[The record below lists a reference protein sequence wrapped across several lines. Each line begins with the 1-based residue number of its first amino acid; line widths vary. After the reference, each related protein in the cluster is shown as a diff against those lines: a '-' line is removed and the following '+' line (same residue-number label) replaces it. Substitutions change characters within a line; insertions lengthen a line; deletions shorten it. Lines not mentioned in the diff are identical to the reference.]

1 MPSLTRDEAVARAQL
16 ITVDAMEVDLDL
28 DRGAETFGSRTTV
41 RFTCQDP
48 GASTF
53 ADVRP
58 VELAAATLNGRA
70 LDVAS
75 LDDGRLPLAGLAAEN
90 VLEVEATMA
99 FGHDGQG
106 LHRSTDPADDED
118 YVYGHLFLDAAP
130 RVFACFDQP
139 DLKAPYTVRV
149 AAPEHW
155 SVVGNGAARQVSPG
169 HWELAPTQ
177 PLATYFVT
185 VCAGPWVSVTAEHDG
200 IPLGIHARRSL
211 ETPLREQA
219 EHMLATT
226 RTCLDHYHRLFGIR
240 YPFGE
245 YHQVFVPEFNAGA
258 MENPGCVTFRDTY
271 VFRGAATPD
280 QVLERD
286 NTIAHEMAHMWF
298 GDLVT
303 MRWWDDLWLN
313 ESFAE
318 YMAYRT
324 STEALGAE
332 EAWVEFGIVRKLWG
346 YAAERSPSTHPVAG
360 SSAPDALS
368 ALQNFDGISY
378 AKGASVLRQLIAH
391 IGDEAFVAGVGDYLR
406 GHAFGNGELAEFLDA
421 VARAAGRD
429 LDDWAQAWL
438 RTAGA
443 DRLALGRDGVL
454 TRTTPAQHP
463 ADRPHTLD
471 VAAFD
476 GEQEVLRE
484 QVVLDGARVTV
495 PGVADLPD
503 GVLLVP
509 NARDLTWAE
518 VALDDTTVHGVVTGL
533 ADLPDPMA
541 RTVVWTSLLGGMH
554 RAEVDPRRLL
564 EVVENS
570 WAREDDASVLS
581 RVAAAVTGSV
591 VPLFLRPEEREEA
604 LERVAGAADELAD
617 RADGADGADG
627 GTAAGLA
634 LAAARV
640 WARSG
645 SEVARLH
652 HWAAG
657 EGLPAALAGDDDF
670 RWLVLRRLSA
680 LDALSEDELAAAE
693 AADRSLAGRL
703 AALGVRAVRPTA
715 EAKEWTWSH
724 LHDDAEL
731 SNYAALELARGFW
744 SAPEPELVRPYVDRV
759 GGLLA
764 HLGERMGEDALSRVA
779 TALHPKPLVEEATLS
794 ASTAMLERDD
804 LSPGVR
810 RALLDEDHVLR
821 EALASRRRFD

>member
-1 MPSLTRDEAVARAQL
+1 M
-16 ITVDAMEVDLDL
+16 
-28 DRGAETFGSRTTV
+28 
-41 RFTCQDP
+41 
-48 GASTF
+48 
-53 ADVRP
+53 
-58 VELAAATLNGRA
+58 
-70 LDVAS
+70 
-75 LDDGRLPLAGLAAEN
+75 
-90 VLEVEATMA
+90 
-99 FGHDGQG
+99 
-106 LHRSTDPADDED
+106 
-118 YVYGHLFLDAAP
+118 
-130 RVFACFDQP
+130 
-139 DLKAPYTVRV
+139 
-149 AAPEHW
+149 
-155 SVVGNGAARQVSPG
+155 
-169 HWELAPTQ
+169 
-177 PLATYFVT
+177 
-185 VCAGPWVSVTAEHDG
+185 
-200 IPLGIHARRSL
+200 
-211 ETPLREQA
+211 
-219 EHMLATT
+219 
-226 RTCLDHYHRLFGIR
+226 
-240 YPFGE
+240 
-245 YHQVFVPEFNAGA
+245 
-258 MENPGCVTFRDTY
+258 
-271 VFRGAATPD
+271 
-280 QVLERD
+280 
-286 NTIAHEMAHMWF
+286 
-298 GDLVT
+298 
-303 MRWWDDLWLN
+303 
-313 ESFAE
+313 
-318 YMAYRT
+318 
-324 STEALGAE
+324 
-332 EAWVEFGIVRKLWG
+332 
-346 YAAERSPSTHPVAG
+346 
-360 SSAPDALS
+360 
-368 ALQNFDGISY
+368 
-378 AKGASVLRQLIAH
+378 LRQLIAH

-454 TRTTPAQHP
+454 TRTTPAEHP
-463 ADRPHTLD
+463 AERPHTLD

-484 QVVLDGARVTV
+484 QVVLDGARVEV
-495 PGVADLPD
+495 PGVADLPP

-518 VALDDTTVHGVVTGL
+518 VALDDATVHGAVTGL

-541 RTVVWTSLLGGMH
+541 RTVVWTSLIGGMH

-591 VPLFLRPEEREEA
+591 VPLFLRPEERDEA

-617 RADGADGADG
+617 RADGADGNA
-627 GTAAGLA
+627 AAGLA

-645 SEVARLH
+645 SDVARLH
-652 HWAAG
+652 RWAAG
-657 EGLPAALAGDDDF
+657 EGLPPALARDDDF

-680 LDALSEDELAAAE
+680 LDALTDDELTAAE
-693 AADRSLAGRL
+693 EADRSLAGRL

-715 EAKEWTWSH
+715 EAKEWAWSR

-744 SAPEPELVRPYVDRV
+744 AAPEPELVRPYVDRV
-759 GGLLA
+759 GDLLA

-779 TALHPKPLVEEATLS
+779 TALHPKPLVEEASLS

>member
-1 MPSLTRDEAVARAQL
+1 MPSLTRDEAVAREAL

-28 DRGAETFGSRTTV
+28 DRGSETFGSRTTV
-41 RFTCQDP
+41 RFTCHAP

-58 VELAAATLNGRA
+58 VELAAATLNGRP
-70 LDVAS
+70 LDVTD
-75 LDDGRLPLAGLAAEN
+75 LDDGRLPLTGLASEN

-99 FGHDGQG
+99 YGHDGQG

-155 SVVGNGAARQVSPG
+155 TIVGNGAAQEVSPG
-169 HWELAPTQ
+169 HWELATTR

-211 ETPLREQA
+211 EAPLREQA
-219 EHMLATT
+219 DHMLATT
-226 RTCLDHYHRLFGIR
+226 RTCFDHYHRLFGIR

-271 VFRGAATPD
+271 VFRGAAAPD

-318 YMAYRT
+318 YMAYRA

-360 SSAPDALS
+360 SPAPDALS

-406 GHAFGNGELAEFLDA
+406 GHEFGNGELAEFLDA

-429 LDDWAQAWL
+429 LGNWAQAWL

-454 TRTTPAQHP
+454 TRTTPSDHP

-476 GEQEVLRE
+476 GDREVLRE
-484 QVVLDGARVTV
+484 GVVLDGPRAEV
-495 PGVADLPD
+495 PGIADLPP
-503 GVLLVP
+503 GALVVP

-518 VALDDTTVHGVVTGL
+518 VTLDEETLHGVVSGL
-533 ADLPDPMA
+533 ADVPDPLA
-541 RTVVWTSLLGGMH
+541 RAVVWTSLIGGMH
-554 RAEVDPRRLL
+554 RGEVDPRHVL

-581 RVAAAVTGSV
+581 RVAAVVTATV

-604 LERVAGAADELAD
+604 LEQVAGAADALAE
-617 RADGADGADG
+617 RAAGSGGNGADGV
-627 GTAAGLA
+627 A

-645 SEVARLH
+645 SDVARLRG
-652 HWAAG
+652 WAAG
-657 EGLPAALAGDDDF
+657 EGLPADLAGDDDF

-680 LDALSEDELAAAE
+680 LDALTGDELAAAE
-693 AADRSLAGRL
+693 EADRSLAGRL
-703 AALGVRAVRPTA
+703 AALGVRSVRPTA
-715 EAKEWTWSH
+715 EAKEWAWSR
-724 LHDDAEL
+724 LHDDPEL

-744 SAPEPELVRPYVDRV
+744 SAPEPELVRPYVERV
-759 GGLLA
+759 GDLLA
-764 HLGERMGEDALSRVA
+764 HLGERMGEDALARVA
-779 TALHPKPLVEEATLS
+779 VALHPKPLVEEASLA
-794 ASTAMLERDD
+794 ASSAMLERTDI
-804 LSPGVR
+804 SSGVR

-821 EALASRRRFD
+821 EALASRRRFA